1 MELYN
6 NIKEYLMI
14 VYHLNSF
21 DDKYQFLI
29 LHVQVFQQEILI
41 DYDDYSILMEQEN
54 QLND

>member
-14 VYHLNSF
+14 VYHLNLNLF

-41 DYDDYSILMEQEN
+41 DYDDQSK
-54 QLND
+54 